1 VSTEQYGVA
10 AKHAQDSSG
19 ELVGSGVVSED
30 ERARY
35 VRGMFDAIAQR
46 YDLINTLLSGGLH
59 RRWKRATV
67 SMLDP
72 STGGRALDVCC
83 GTGDLAFLLAR
94 RVGPTGT
101 VLGLDVSEGMLSVA
115 RRRADALRAAGGCRF
130 VQGDAEA
137 LPFPDASFDT
147 ATIGFGIRNVG
158 HVEIALREI
167 QRVLRPGGRLAI
179 LEFSRPTNGIIQRL
193 YDWYSFA
200 VVPRFGGL
208 VAGHR
213 DAYLY
218 LPTSIRRWPDQAR
231 FAEVLT
237 AGGFVRV
244 RYRNLLA
251 GIAAIH
257 TAARPSA

>member
-10 AKHAQDSSG
+10 AKHAQDPAG
-19 ELVGSGVVSED
+19 ELVGSGLIPED

-46 YDLINTLLSGGLH
+46 YDLVNTLLSGGLH

-67 SMLDP
+67 RMLDP

-115 RRRADALRAAGGCRF
+115 RRRAGALRGAGGCCF

-137 LPFPDASFDT
+137 LPFPDASFDA

-179 LEFSRPTNGIIQRL
+179 LEFSRPTNGILRGL

-200 VVPRFGGL
+200 VVPRLGGL

-218 LPTSIRRWPDQAR
+218 LPTSIRRWPDQPR
-231 FAEVLT
+231 FAEILA
-237 AGGFVRV
+237 AGGFAGV
-244 RYRNLLA
+244 RYHNLLA
-251 GIAAIH
+251 GIATIH